1 MKRTIVVLIAA
12 VLAFSLAAVAADNTR
27 VTTQGKPGGTPYKGV
42 GPMTAPIFTN
52 LATKDPKGVYFC
64 CDGGYLFGPNNSL
77 GFSSYSEAIQFPL
90 TSATTIHKIT
100 TSVNYLVGAGV
111 YTDFLFAIE
120 ADASGVPSG
129 TPLGKGPWAVS
140 MDSQIFGQCCAVE
153 VGKLKPALN
162 LPAGT
167 YWMVWTT
174 ESSSDLTAEIN
185 FEVLDGVDF
194 VNVAVSDANGAA
206 GSWTASPSNSGF
218 SVQIQ

>member
-27 VTTQGKPGGTPYKGV
+27 VTTQARPGGTPYKAV
-42 GPMTAPIFTN
+42 GRMTAPIFTN

-77 GFSSYSEAIQFPL
+77 GFPAYSDAIQFSL
-90 TSATTIHKIT
+90 TAATTIHKIT
-100 TSVNYLVGAGV
+100 TSVNYLVAGT

-120 ADASGVPSG
+120 ADSSGVPSG
-129 TPLGKGPWAVS
+129 TPLGKGPWAATI
-140 MDSQIFGQCCAVE
+140 DSQSFGQCCAVE
-153 VGKLKPALN
+153 VGKVKPALN

-174 ESSSDLTAEIN
+174 ESGSDLSAEIN

-206 GSWTASPSNSGF
+206 GSWTASPSNAGF
-218 SVQIQ
+218 NVQIQ